1 MANALYPQGKAGI
14 MRGDIVLLTDTI
26 KFVIVDLADYTY
38 SSTHEFLADIPS
50 GARVAITSALSSKVI
65 EDTAAFKSDN
75 AIAATVTGDEIEA
88 IIMFKDT
95 GDAATSRLILF
106 QDTGVTGAPLTPDG
120 SDIRISM
127 NASGWFTL

>member
-14 MRGDIVLLTDTI
+14 MRGDIDLLADTI

-38 SSTHEFLADIPS
+38 SSTHEYLADIPS

-88 IIMFKDT
+88 IVMFKDT

-106 QDTGVTGAPLTPDG
+106 QDTGLTGAPLTPDG
-120 SDIRISM
+120 SDVRISM
-127 NASGWFTL
+127 NANGWFTL

>member
-38 SSTHEFLADIPS
+38 SSTHEFLSDIPS
-50 GARVAITSALSSKVI
+50 GARVAITSALSSKVV

-88 IIMFKDT
+88 IVMFKDT

-106 QDTGVTGAPLTPDG
+106 QDTGLTGAPFTPNG
-120 SDIRISM
+120 SDVRISM